1 MMEERITELESRLA
15 WQEDTIEALNSTVAL
30 QQKQIDQMQKICRNL
45 IERFGE
51 LSETV
56 AAASGGD
63 PGPETPP
70 HY

>member
-1 MMEERITELESRLA
+1 MEERIAELESRIA

-30 QQKQIDQMQKICRNL
+30 QQKQIDQMEKICRNI

-51 LSETV
+51 LAEAV
-56 AAASGGD
+56 AAAGGE
-63 PGPETPP
+63 GGNRQETPP